1 MKKRLIKGIIFIIL
15 FALFWLHVS
24 PAGSQLLIS
33 QNKPIPAVCANP
45 QSFSA
50 VSCREME
57 QAILA
62 STVRIVMETWI
73 VYVEGVGYKTL
84 FGDGHG
90 TVKDGRY
97 LVTHN
102 HYEPGLLS
110 LLMQPDPSAVVTI
123 TLFRA
128 NGERLLEL
136 PNTAVPVVAVDAET
150 LILDFGLKEGRAL
163 FTTLG
168 LASAEFRAW
177 PSFSLQPGTQVAQIN
192 WDRQQTSVQ
201 WVTIET
207 MTTEAGTPTAMLSSC
222 VEKGASGGGL
232 FWHGYHIGNNL
243 SRSAACGQ
251 EVADGSQ
258 HYSKATLNTEVAMAK
273 SR

>member
-1 MKKRLIKGIIFIIL
+1 MSKQLFKGIIIIL

-24 PAGSQLLIS
+24 PVRSQLLIS
-33 QNKPIPAVCANP
+33 KNIPIPATCTNP

-50 VSCREME
+50 ASCREME

-73 VYVEGVGYKTL
+73 VYVEGVGYTTL

-102 HYEPGLLS
+102 HYEPELLS
-110 LLMQPDPSAVVTI
+110 LLMHPDPSAVVTI

-128 NGERLLEL
+128 NGERLLAL
-136 PNTAVPVVAVDAET
+136 PNTAVSVAAVDSET
-150 LILDFGLKEGRAL
+150 IILDFGQKEERDL

-168 LASAEFRAW
+168 LTSAEFRAW
-177 PSFSLQPGTQVAQIN
+177 PSFSLQPGKEVAQIN
-192 WDRQQTSVQ
+192 WDRQQASVQ

-207 MTTEAGTPTAMLSSC
+207 VMTEAGTPTAMLSGC

-232 FWHGYHIGNNL
+232 FWHGYHIGNNW

-251 EVADGSQ
+251 EMANGTQ
-258 HYSKATLNTEVAMAK
+258 QYSKVTLNTAVLMVP
-273 SR
+273 